1 MKKIQFNRGGMI
13 TLLAAVLG
21 FTAGS
26 LFGQGVPPIDRNVPS
41 PLKKATFA
49 LG

>member
-1 MKKIQFNRGGMI
+1 MI
-13 TLLAAVLG
+13 AVFAAVLA
-21 FTAGS
+21 FAAGG
-26 LFGQGVPPIDRNVPS
+26 LFAQGVPPIDRNVPS